1 MSAHDIPT
9 EEECR
14 EIMHQHGMRDNIV
27 RHSIQ
32 VMRVSLALV
41 DNLREPSTI
50 NRDLVRAGA
59 LLHDI
64 AKTRTLETGE
74 LRHDLI
80 GGNLLRDKG
89 YDDIARIVESHVVF
103 EGFRADGPLEER
115 EIVFYAD
122 KRVMHDQI
130 VSLDERI
137 EDLIARY
144 GTHERIRAMIRE
156 NRAFVSALERKL
168 QSYLIREIED
178 ILADL

>member
-1 MSAHDIPT
+1 MNAHDIPT

-14 EIMHQHGMRDNIV
+14 GIMRRYGMRDNIV

-41 DNLREPSTI
+41 DNLRQPSTI

-80 GGNLLRDKG
+80 GGNLLRDMG
-89 YDDIARIVESHVVF
+89 YNDIARIVESHVVF
-103 EGFRADGPLEER
+103 DGFRADAPLEER

-122 KRVMHDQI
+122 KRVMHDKI

-137 EDLIARY
+137 EDLVARY

-156 NRAFVSALERKL
+156 NRAFVDALEQKL
-168 QSYLIREIED
+168 QSYLIREID
-178 ILADL
+178 AILAEL